1 MKQGKHNMEGIDI
14 FCASDLTAGGR
25 ICPECWY
32 SQALNQHAIRNLSVG
47 VICLFAC
54 SFLFPCICPILNK
67 CVCVCYLVCYLT
79 VCVLCALMQIAGRD
93 AFYCDAERRWMRLD
107 GLTQAP

>member
-1 MKQGKHNMEGIDI
+1 MEGIDI

-32 SQALNQHAIRNLSVG
+32 SQALNQHALRNLSVG

-54 SFLFPCICPILNK
+54 SFLFLCICPILNK
-67 CVCVCYLVCYLT
+67 CVCVLP
-79 VCVLCALMQIAGRD
+79 CVLFNGLHALRTHVDRGQG
-93 AFYCDAERRWMRLD
+93 CVL
-107 GLTQAP
+107 L